1 MRDLKADLELCN
13 KATHG
18 KWQAS
23 YDDDIKDDVRVCQ
36 VENGECVCCLA
47 LMGNYDYDLGEWH
60 YGDIA
65 EWRANADFI
74 AAARTGWPEAI
85 ERAIKAEELAHKLG
99 QLVAEEDDVIKQAS
113 TELAAL
119 REENEE
125 LKKALELIIDDMGED
140 SCPYEYDY
148 VDKPECENC
157 PHDHEIHVDTE
168 RDVRCWKEYYLAKAG
183 EDL

>member
-1 MRDLKADLELCN
+1 MRDLKADLE
-13 KATHG
+13 
-18 KWQAS
+18 
-23 YDDDIKDDVRVCQ
+23 
-36 VENGECVCCLA
+36 
-47 LMGNYDYDLGEWH
+47 EWH
-60 YGDIA
+60 SDLIHGTRSTDWFYLVG
-65 EWRANADFI
+65 EY
-74 AAARTGWPEAI
+74 I
-85 ERAIKAEELAHKLG
+85 ERAVKAEEEFEKEKKYCVEMAEAHLKIINNNV
-99 QLVAEEDDVIKQAS
+99 QAKKKAYEEA
-113 TELAAL
+113 AAL

-125 LKKALELIIDDMGED
+125 LKKALGLIIDDMGED

>member
-1 MRDLKADLELCN
+1 MRELKADLEICE
-13 KATHG
+13 KATPG
-18 KWQAS
+18 EWATTYGSEFVVQDK
-23 YDDDIKDDVRVCQ
+23 YDKDDCRQGICKLLHKPKINEDAQ
-36 VENGECVCCLA
+36 
-47 LMGNYDYDLGEWH
+47 
-60 YGDIA
+60 
-65 EWRANADFI
+65 FI
-74 AAARTGWPEAI
+74 ASAREGWPEAI
-85 ERAIKAEELAHKLG
+85 ERAIKAEETLESL
-99 QLVAEEDDVIKQAS
+99 LDDYTMILLNVPGAATADGIVDYIERIRIAN
-113 TELAAL
+113 AAL

-125 LKKALELIIDDMGED
+125 LKKALGLIIDDMGED

>member
-1 MRDLKADLELCN
+1 MLRDLKADLELCN

-74 AAARTGWPEAI
+74 AAAREGWPEAI
-85 ERAIKAEELAHKLG
+85 KRAIKAEQALA
-99 QLVAEEDDVIKQAS
+99 D
-113 TELAAL
+113 
-119 REENEE
+119 
-125 LKKALELIIDDMGED
+125 LEGG
-140 SCPYEYDY
+140 
-148 VDKPECENC
+148 
-157 PHDHEIHVDTE
+157 HQ
-168 RDVRCWKEYYLAKAG
+168 
-183 EDL
+183 